1 MQFGGILIAVGSLAV
16 AIQLGGHVTA
26 FIDVPGAL
34 LVLCVGTGIVLSAHG
49 PSACALLLRTPSLR
63 RGSKDTARIKAIA
76 ETGIQAFVA
85 AGWIGVLIGV
95 VQMLGAMDD
104 PATIGAGMAVAL
116 LTALYG
122 YCIAYLVCMPLARAM
137 AIDE

>member
-1 MQFGGILIAVGSLAV
+1 MQVGGVLIAVASLAV
-16 AIQLGGHVTA
+16 AIQLGGEATA
-26 FIDVPGAL
+26 FVDVPGAL
-34 LVLCVGTGIVLSAHG
+34 LVLCVGSGIVLSAHG
-49 PSACALLLRTPSLR
+49 PSACALLLHTRSLR
-63 RGSKDTARIKAIA
+63 RGSKDVARIKAIA

-104 PATIGAGMAVAL
+104 PARLGGGMAVAL

-122 YCIAYLVCMPLARAM
+122 YCIAYLVCMPLARSM
-137 AIDE
+137 AIEE